1 MNDNDPWQFVVFIV
15 GKFPMQNHKLGT
27 LTKDP
32 PHPEQ
37 RQCFDLCEH
46 EIFLRYICSSNNG
59 TKCEASSGGRRR
71 TAAIN
76 PPFPPSS
83 KDTAGENRGRL
94 LATNPHGPTSRCLI
108 SRRSVI
114 AGH

>member
-1 MNDNDPWQFVVFIV
+1 M
-15 GKFPMQNHKLGT
+15 
-27 LTKDP
+27 LTQP
-32 PHPEQ
+32 LLYGGVASY
-37 RQCFDLCEH
+37 R
-46 EIFLRYICSSNNG
+46 
-59 TKCEASSGGRRR
+59 SSGSRRR

-94 LATNPHGPTSRCLI
+94 LATNPHDPTSRCLI